1 MTKMWRRNKEK
12 GFTLIELLIVVAILG
27 ILAAVIIPNVG
38 RFLGRGQEEA
48 LSAEF
53 HDINVAVTALM
64 TENGLTTIPNP
75 VGTVNL
81 GNVPPDC
88 TGAVQDLTAFPD
100 ATSSATVPAGS
111 PGKLNDP
118 AGDPYDYLAAT
129 PDIVGYILF
138 AHDIAATDGQ
148 GGPIDNGVRVNYV
161 NFDTTQGWYVA
172 TSNGTIYACDG
183 SATGDIITN

>member
-64 TENGLTTIPNP
+64 TENGLISIPAP
-75 VGTVNL
+75 VGTVDL
-81 GNVPPDC
+81 PAGTC
-88 TGAVQDLTAFPD
+88 AGASQDLTNFPD

-138 AHDIAATDGQ
+138 GHDIAATDGQ